1 MHKIERLLQTL
12 APKGV
17 EFRKLGDMTISF
29 TKQTGFDYSA
39 FIKPTLIK
47 EYLPNYIPFIQNKD
61 FLGHYINYKTDYFIP
76 NEIAIRFPQILL
88 NEKCLLISISGS
100 IGKVAVF
107 NHSQDAF
114 IGGAIAVLKFKE
126 KKSLDFVMHFL
137 MSASGQKLLLNGVK
151 SGSHKNLTIA
161 DLKKITIPIPPL
173 EIQQEIVKILDA
185 FTELNTE
192 LNTELKARKKQY
204 EYYQNMLLD
213 FKDIHLNHKDAK
225 MSAKTY
231 PKRLKSLLQT
241 LAPKG
246 VEFRK
251 LGDIGE
257 YIRGVTYK
265 KNQEI
270 NNLECGIKVLRANNI
285 TLSNHLNFEDI
296 KVINKNVKIRKEQY
310 LKKNDILICAGSG
323 SSEHIGKVAFI
334 NTDFDYVFGGF
345 MGVIRIREVNSRFV
359 YHIFTSNIF
368 KQYLEKSLNTTT
380 INNLNANIL
389 QNFLIPIPPLEIQQ
403 EIVKILDQ
411 FSILTT
417 DLLAG
422 IPAEIKARK
431 KQYEYYREKLLTF
444 KPLTPH
450 KEVKKC

>member
-1 MHKIERLLQTL
+1 MHKIER
-12 APKGV
+12 
-17 EFRKLGDMTISF
+17 
-29 TKQTGFDYSA
+29 
-39 FIKPTLIK
+39 
-47 EYLPNYIPFIQNKD
+47 
-61 FLGHYINYKTDYFIP
+61 
-76 NEIAIRFPQILL
+76 
-88 NEKCLLISISGS
+88 
-100 IGKVAVF
+100 
-107 NHSQDAF
+107 
-114 IGGAIAVLKFKE
+114 
-126 KKSLDFVMHFL
+126 
-137 MSASGQKLLLNGVK
+137 
-151 SGSHKNLTIA
+151 
-161 DLKKITIPIPPL
+161 
-173 EIQQEIVKILDA
+173 
-185 FTELNTE
+185 
-192 LNTELKARKKQY
+192 
-204 EYYQNMLLD
+204 
-213 FKDIHLNHKDAK
+213 
-225 MSAKTY
+225 
-231 PKRLKSLLQT
+231 LLQT

-359 YHIFTSNIF
+359 YHILTSNIF

-403 EIVKILDQ
+403 EIVKILDAFTELNTELNTELKARKKQYQYYQNMLLDFNDINQNHKDAKMSVKTYPKRLKTLLQTLAPKGVEFRKLGEVLEYDQPNKYCVTSKEFDKSYPTPVLTAGKTFILGYTNEKDNIYQASKSSPVIIFDDFTTATQWVDFPFKVKSSAMKILLPKNPTINIRFIFFYMQTIPYNISGEHTRQWISRYSQITIPIPPLEIQQEIVKILDQ
-411 FSILTT
+411 FSALTT

-422 IPAEIKARK
+422 IPAEIEARK

-444 KPLTPH
+444 KPLTPN
-450 KEVKKC
+450 KEVKKG

>member
-1 MHKIERLLQTL
+1 MHKIER
-12 APKGV
+12 
-17 EFRKLGDMTISF
+17 
-29 TKQTGFDYSA
+29 
-39 FIKPTLIK
+39 
-47 EYLPNYIPFIQNKD
+47 
-61 FLGHYINYKTDYFIP
+61 
-76 NEIAIRFPQILL
+76 
-88 NEKCLLISISGS
+88 
-100 IGKVAVF
+100 
-107 NHSQDAF
+107 
-114 IGGAIAVLKFKE
+114 
-126 KKSLDFVMHFL
+126 
-137 MSASGQKLLLNGVK
+137 
-151 SGSHKNLTIA
+151 
-161 DLKKITIPIPPL
+161 
-173 EIQQEIVKILDA
+173 
-185 FTELNTE
+185 
-192 LNTELKARKKQY
+192 
-204 EYYQNMLLD
+204 
-213 FKDIHLNHKDAK
+213 
-225 MSAKTY
+225 
-231 PKRLKSLLQT
+231 LLQT

-285 TLSNHLNFEDI
+285 TLSNHLIFEDI

-323 SSEHIGKVAFI
+323 SSEHIGKVTFI
-334 NTDFDYVFGGF
+334 NTDLDYVFGGF

-411 FSILTT
+411 FSA
-417 DLLAG
+417 LLAG
-422 IPAEIKARK
+422 IPAEIEARK
-431 KQYEYYREKLLTF
+431 KQYEYYREKLLSF
-444 KPLTPH
+444 KPLQN
-450 KEVKKC
+450 KA